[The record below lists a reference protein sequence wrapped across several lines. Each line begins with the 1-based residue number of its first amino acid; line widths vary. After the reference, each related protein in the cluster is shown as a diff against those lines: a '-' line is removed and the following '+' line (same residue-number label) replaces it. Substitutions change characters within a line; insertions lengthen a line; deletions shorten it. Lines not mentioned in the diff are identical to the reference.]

1 MQLAPYAHEKNYYI
15 ECMLPDKMSTIGCTT
30 KENNK
35 FASEGKRERKKIQK
49 KLNCN
54 QEKEELLR

>member
-1 MQLAPYAHEKNYYI
+1 MQLAPYAHENYYI

-35 FASEGKRERKKIQK
+35 FASEGKRERERKSKKK
-49 KLNCN
+49 N
-54 QEKEELLR
+54 

>member
-1 MQLAPYAHEKNYYI
+1 
-15 ECMLPDKMSTIGCTT
+15 LPLHYTSIGCTT
-30 KENNK
+30 KEKNEITSLQK
-35 FASEGKRERKKIQK
+35 GTKKEKPK